1 MDLKSEFSGMPFEIL
16 FDEFLAPYTTLQ
28 IGGQADFLAFPENEK
43 DLFGLL
49 EISENFNLPITVLG
63 GGANTLI
70 LDGGVRGLVISLSK
84 NFKGIE
90 ILLENKN
97 EVLLAVGAYEKIPT
111 LVRFGIKN
119 GLSGVERLMGIP
131 GTVGGALM
139 MNAGT
144 ATHFIDDL
152 VESVLW
158 IPCNEKEIKTLS
170 KEEIKFSYR
179 STKLPAPGVV
189 VSSILRLERGSTK
202 ELEELYSQNINS
214 RKRKQPWGK
223 PCAGSIF
230 RNPYNDKAGKL
241 IEECGLKKLSIG
253 SAMVSEVHANFL
265 VNKGGAKSSDMLAL
279 INQIQ
284 RKVKKQKDVD
294 LSLELKIIGEE
305 KSPMRIRS
313 HA

>member
-1 MDLKSEFSGMPFEIL
+1 MDLKSEFSRMSFEIL
-16 FDEFLAPYTTLQ
+16 FDESLSPYTTLQ
-28 IGGQADFLAFPENEK
+28 IGGQADFLAFPETEK
-43 DLFGLL
+43 DLLRLL
-49 EISENFNLPITVLG
+49 ETSENFNLPITVLG

-70 LDGGVRGLVISLSK
+70 LDGGVRGLVISLLK

-144 ATHFIDDL
+144 ATHFIDGL
-152 VESVLW
+152 IESVLW
-158 IPCNEKEIKTLS
+158 IPFNEKKIKTLS

-179 STKLPAPGVV
+179 STKLPSPGVV
-189 VSSILRLERGSTK
+189 VSSILKLERGNTK
-202 ELEELYSQNINS
+202 ELEEIYTQNINS
-214 RKRKQPWGK
+214 RKRKQPWGN

-230 RNPYNDKAGKL
+230 KNPHNDKAGKL
-241 IEECGLKKLSIG
+241 IEECGLKKLSVG

-265 VNKGGAKSSDMLAL
+265 INKGGAKSSDMLAL

-305 KSPMRIRS
+305 KSSMRIRS